1 LPYFL
6 SQKKNSQRNHQKP
19 SIINVEYL
27 INTKFISLMNNQ
39 LKISIIIP
47 VFNEEKRIPRC
58 LERILEY
65 CNEKEWDYE
74 VLVAEDGSTDN
85 TVKIVNDFASQENRF
100 KLLSFPDRLGKGG
113 AIKNAMFHATKDY
126 VCFMDVDLSAD
137 VAELERLI
145 PYVND
150 YEIIIGSRILR
161 GNLPPIKS
169 PLFRKIS
176 SRFYSKFFRLLFRMP
191 IKDPQCGFKLFKK
204 NIVSRLFKNVH
215 TTNFAFDSEV
225 LVKAYWSGLKI
236 KEVPIIWKFDPATK
250 ISVFKQV
257 REMGNSLMQI
267 WYESHLMWL
276 QNQPTYPQKRGSIQ
290 ARMVFS
296 ILSTFM
302 KARK

>member
-1 LPYFL
+1 
-6 SQKKNSQRNHQKP
+6 
-19 SIINVEYL
+19 
-27 INTKFISLMNNQ
+27 MNYP

-47 VFNEEKRIPRC
+47 VYNEEKRVLRC
-58 LERILEY
+58 LQRISEY
-65 CNEKEWDYE
+65 SNEKKWDYE

-85 TVKIVNDFASQENRF
+85 TVKIVKDFASQENRF
-100 KLLSFPDRLGKGG
+100 KLLSFSDRLGKGG
-113 AIKNAMFHATKDY
+113 AIKNAMFQATKDN

-161 GNLPPIKS
+161 GTLPPIIG
-169 PLFRKIS
+169 PLYRKIF
-176 SRFYSKFFRLLFRMP
+176 SRFYSKFFRFLFRMP

-204 NIVSRLFKNVH
+204 NIISRLFKEIH

-225 LVKAYWSGLKI
+225 LVKAYWLGFKI

-250 ISVFKQV
+250 VSVSKQV

-267 WYESHLMWL
+267 WYESHLLWL
-276 QNQPTYPQKRGSIQ
+276 QNQSTYPQKRGSIQ

-296 ILSTFM
+296 ILSLFM

>member
-1 LPYFL
+1 
-6 SQKKNSQRNHQKP
+6 
-19 SIINVEYL
+19 
-27 INTKFISLMNNQ
+27 MNNQ

-47 VFNEEKRIPRC
+47 IYNEEKRILRC
-58 LERILEY
+58 LERISSY

-85 TVKIVNDFASQENRF
+85 TVKIVNDFSSQKNRF
-100 KLLSFPDRLGKGG
+100 KLLSFPERLGKGG
-113 AIKNAMFHATKDY
+113 AIKNSMFQATKDY

-137 VAELERLI
+137 VGELERLI
-145 PYVND
+145 PYVNN

-161 GNLPPIKS
+161 GTLPPIEG
-169 PLFRKIS
+169 PLYRKIF
-176 SRFYSKFFRLLFRMP
+176 SRFYSKFFRFLFRMP

-204 NIVSRLFKNVH
+204 NIISRLFKEIH

-225 LVKAYWSGLKI
+225 LVKAYWLGFKI

-267 WYESHLMWL
+267 WYESHLLWL
-276 QNQPTYPQKRGSIQ
+276 QNLSTYPQKRGSIQ
-290 ARMVFS
+290 ARMTFS
-296 ILSTFM
+296 ILSLFM